1 MTKTLSSSLENLM
14 NLTRILT
21 SVAGAALACAVLAAP
36 AANAQTTT
44 ASTLTVNTTV
54 AAKPT
59 ATSTQEALTVSGTLN
74 VTGEAIINPAG
85 GPTTMVYYI
94 DGYDTLNI
102 TGASGRY
109 RHTCQANITRQ
120 LTATGADTVVFT
132 FPVISSTGQARTVS
146 GTAKFQV
153 NTTTLQVT
161 SATVS
166 LAYL

>member
-1 MTKTLSSSLENLM
+1 MTKTLSTSLEKLM

-44 ASTLTVNTTV
+44 ASTLTVNGSV
-54 AAKPT
+54 APKPT
-59 ATSTQEALTVSGTLN
+59 ASSTQEALTITGTLN
-74 VTGEAIINPAG
+74 ITGSAIVDPAG
-85 GPTTMVYYI
+85 GPTTMVYFI

-102 TGASGRY
+102 SGASGRY
-109 RHTCQANITRQ
+109 SHTCQANITRQ

-132 FPVISSTGQARTVS
+132 FPVISSTGKPQTIS

-166 LAYL
+166 LAYF

>member
-21 SVAGAALACAVLAAP
+21 SVAGAALACAVVAAP

-44 ASTLTVNTTV
+44 ASTLTVSTTV

-59 ATSTQEALTVSGTLN
+59 TTSTQEALTVSGTLN
-74 VTGEAIINPAG
+74 VVGSAIVDPAG

-109 RHTCQANITRQ
+109 SHTCQANITRQ

-132 FPVISSTGQARTVS
+132 FPVISSTGKPQTIT

-161 SATVS
+161 SAT
-166 LAYL
+166 